1 MTEVVLRDISLTRG
15 PATILRNVNLRVEAG
30 EFCVFVGPS
39 GCGKSTLLRLIAGLD
54 DDASGDILID
64 GRSVQQVAA
73 SQRNVAMVFQ
83 GYALYPHMNVYDNI
97 AFALRRAKVP
107 KAEIEARV
115 QTAARILQMGDYLQ
129 RKPNAL
135 SGGQRQRVAIG
146 RAIVKKPKVFLF
158 DEPLSNLDASL
169 RAETRLEIAKLHR
182 EMGTASMLYVT
193 HDQVEAM
200 TLADKIVLLRPVLG
214 SPGLDSVVQ
223 IGRPMELYHRP
234 ANLFAARFMGTPGMN
249 LFESRVAALSAE
261 GVAFDI
267 QGRHC
272 LAAVSPAGLAVGD
285 AVSVGIRPEHVV
297 TGQAA
302 QAARTEGGNTVQA
315 GVTHVEAL
323 GEHSI
328 LHTDVAGEGAQPR
341 LRLLAKTTDESVR
354 AGDSLALLLPARA
367 IHVFGAAGAAQAR
380 LLTSA

>member
-1 MTEVVLRDISLTRG
+1 MTEVVLRNISLTRG
-15 PATILRNVNLRVEAG
+15 AANILRNVSLSVEAG

-73 SQRNVAMVFQ
+73 AQRNVAMVFQ
-83 GYALYPHMNVYDNI
+83 GYALYPHMSVYDNI

-107 KAEIEARV
+107 KAEVEARV
-115 QTAARILQMGDYLQ
+115 QTA
-129 RKPNAL
+129 
-135 SGGQRQRVAIG
+135 
-146 RAIVKKPKVFLF
+146 PKVFLF

-200 TLADKIVLLRPVLG
+200 TLADKIVLLRPVLN

-223 IGRPMELYHRP
+223 IGRPMALYHHP
-234 ANLFAARFMGTPGMN
+234 ANLFAAQFIGTPGMN
-249 LFESRVAALSAE
+249 LFESRVTALSTV
-261 GVAFDI
+261 GVAFDF
-267 QGRHC
+267 QGQRG
-272 LAAVSPAGLAVGD
+272 LAAVSAAGLAVGD
-285 AVSVGIRPEHVV
+285 AVTVGIRPEHVL

-302 QAARTEGGNTVQA
+302 LAAGGNTVQA

-328 LHTDVAGEGAQPR
+328 LHAQVSGDTVRPR
-341 LRLLAKTTDESVR
+341 LSLLAKTTDETVR
-354 AGDSLALLLPARA
+354 VGDTLALHLPARS
-367 IHVFGAAGAAQAR
+367 IHVFGAGGAAQAR
-380 LLTSA
+380 LPSSA